1 MAYVFPENTAL
12 PPSTSDPSSTPP
24 STPAPPPSSFPPL
37 SSPSQPPFSLDF
49 FLQMHHFMLSH
60 LPPDLASE
68 ASDFTNA
75 FSEYGAAAP
84 DSTLKPSLFG
94 QQARQQ
100 QGLLQRAIRPTNT
113 IQHMIL
119 LPEQPA
125 ANVPLIRKNLR
136 LDADGQFIET
146 ELISRANSIPSIS
159 KTSSSL
165 HSESQDIED
174 QAMDKVRRISFR

>member
-1 MAYVFPENTAL
+1 
-12 PPSTSDPSSTPP
+12 
-24 STPAPPPSSFPPL
+24 
-37 SSPSQPPFSLDF
+37 
-49 FLQMHHFMLSH
+49 
-60 LPPDLASE
+60 
-68 ASDFTNA
+68 
-75 FSEYGAAAP
+75 
-84 DSTLKPSLFG
+84 
-94 QQARQQ
+94 
-100 QGLLQRAIRPTNT
+100 
-113 IQHMIL
+113 MIL